1 MKGARRFRW
10 DALPLGS
17 LAILLLSAFPWALWF
32 MLRPTFP
39 LSILFIPVL
48 LASPFVIVAVA
59 IRLYRR
65 RNLAEHDRLACEYYI
80 RGVVG
85 VIAFAVLMSVAM
97 NLPVFNASLLGS
109 YVPNSRTRIFLE
121 QEMNHYTDRNRIDLR
136 KDGTFTMTDVP
147 DFTQM
152 SEVPTGF
159 LNESGTWKVEG
170 RELTLMY
177 HPASSPGTEHWSGIE
192 IEGAIPPYRLKMI
205 FGDPDMD
212 KDAVFE
218 RTAE

>member
-1 MKGARRFRW
+1 M
-10 DALPLGS
+10 GS
-17 LAILLLSAFPWALWF
+17 LAVLLLSAFPWALWF

-48 LASPFVIVAVA
+48 LASPFVIVAAA

-65 RNLAEHDRLACEYYI
+65 RNLTEHDRLACEYYI

-85 VIAFAVLMSVAM
+85 VIVIAILMSLAM
-97 NLPVFNASLLGS
+97 ILPVFNASLDGS
-109 YVPNSRTRIFLE
+109 YVPDEPTRLFLS
-121 QEMNHYTDRNRIDLR
+121 QEMNHFTNRNRIDLR

-159 LNESGTWKVEG
+159 LNESGTWKAEG

-177 HPASSPGTEHWSGIE
+177 HPASTPGTEVWLGIE
-192 IEGAIPPYRLKMI
+192 IEGAIPPYRLKMV

-212 KDAVFE
+212 KYAVFE